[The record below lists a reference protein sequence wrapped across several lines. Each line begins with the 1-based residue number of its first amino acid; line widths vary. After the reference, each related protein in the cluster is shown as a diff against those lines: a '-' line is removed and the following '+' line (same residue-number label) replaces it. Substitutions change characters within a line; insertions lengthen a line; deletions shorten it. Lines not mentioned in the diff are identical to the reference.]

1 MSRYSRVG
9 RPRPGSSGLELAIWY
24 LMRLSGLA
32 LFVLALGHFLILH
45 LLFDPDVQSATWIAD
60 HRWNSIFWRT
70 FDWLLL
76 QTVLF
81 HSFMGVRTVVS
92 DYLKGGRRTV
102 VMMSL
107 YLLAAMLFVAGTVVV
122 MTMPLSGSGG

>member
-9 RPRPGSSGLELAIWY
+9 RPRPGSGGFELTVWY

-45 LLFDPDVQSATWIAD
+45 VLFDPANQSAQWIAD
-60 HRWNSIFWRT
+60 HRWNSIFWRS

-76 QTVLF
+76 QLVLF

-92 DYLKGGRRTV
+92 DYVKGGGRTAV
-102 VMMSL
+102 LMGL
-107 YLLAAMLFVAGTVVV
+107 YLLAALLFVAGTVVV
-122 MTMPLSGSGG
+122 LTMPLPGGAG